1 MKKSFWIAL
10 DLCADPPPRFLIA
23 ISAVMML
30 VFLPFQMAFVDG
42 SIARTSLA
50 HVMPPLRHTLS
61 AHGAW
66 PGILAVT
73 LAQGTV
79 FSRRQRRELEPLL
92 CAPVSARD
100 IVTGYALPSLA
111 LCLAGPAVM
120 FPVTMLGYRVLGGA
134 FPPEPMREL
143 AISGLLVLTA
153 GAWVTA
159 AGIHAALGARH
170 VQSMLLR
177 TALGYPPLV
186 VIDCLVVAL
195 RALGWGALVVP
206 FLLVALGAGVAL
218 LSCVARTLDRE
229 RLLHRV

>member
-23 ISAVMML
+23 IGAVMML

-66 PGILAVT
+66 PGILAVA

-79 FSRRQRRELEPLL
+79 FARRQRRELEPLL

-100 IVTGYALPSLA
+100 IVAGYALPSLA
-111 LCLAGPAVM
+111 LCLAGPVVM
-120 FPVTMLGYRVLGGA
+120 FPATMLGYRVLGGT
-134 FPPEPMREL
+134 FPPSQCASSP
-143 AISGLLVLTA
+143 
-153 GAWVTA
+153 
-159 AGIHAALGARH
+159 
-170 VQSMLLR
+170 
-177 TALGYPPLV
+177 
-186 VIDCLVVAL
+186 
-195 RALGWGALVVP
+195 
-206 FLLVALGAGVAL
+206 
-218 LSCVARTLDRE
+218 
-229 RLLHRV
+229 